1 MAAAI
6 RGTSVISERDF
17 QDNVIELA
25 QTLGWVVHHDRPARQ
40 GEGWVT
46 PIQGNPGFPDLVLAK
61 GGRVIFAE
69 LKSEKGK
76 VTDNQEA
83 WLTAIQPDP
92 LVEPTAFVWR
102 PSDLEQIQKVLGGTP
117 EDDDV
122 S

>member
-1 MAAAI
+1 ML
-6 RGTSVISERDF
+6 SERDF

-46 PIQGNPGFPDLVLAK
+46 PIQGDPGFPDLVLAK

-76 VTDNQEA
+76 VTDDQEA
-83 WLTAIQPDP
+83 WLLELPNGYP
-92 LVEPTAFVWR
+92 ESNVFVWR
-102 PSDLEQIQKVLGGTP
+102 PSDLEQIQKVLGVDT
-117 EDDDV
+117 EDDE
-122 S
+122 